1 MESQGSA
8 GSSYHVSTA
17 EHYYHYW
24 QVHQVY
30 HIQDKYPLF
39 AKHNWLLKHLSNEVQ
54 DRVPWLK
61 PNQGDSVTT
70 LSGYSTC
77 FDALSFYICLAH
89 SQRQKTF
96 ASIPQNYGV
105 KKLSDQQLATHESD
119 LARHARSV
127 CQKYK
132 IDRDTLY
139 KFLVFLLDLQSTY
152 QKEERTKLANGL
164 ESDIIYLTQLICGI
178 TGQTS
183 SEIEESLGKCV
194 TIWTRRQFRYL
205 DKALL
210 VEDSAHDVFTYF
222 LPKYNK
228 DFPRDALTSQDIV
241 RLEQFLR
248 DKGLF
253 LINYAIFDIQEILN
267 NPRPFTK
274 TSFYIAVRNLTTGF
288 ECCLRELGMLAKH
301 RPIRSDT
308 LHTLISTVFVEWA
321 TAFQKEH
328 QAKKCNSGG
337 DDVWYIDDVY
347 TDPKLNNTLKNFLI
361 AYCGRNLLAH
371 KYSIE
376 DDLHYDVYHRVY
388 LATIFALFYSWKY
401 ALNKTW
407 V

>member
-1 MESQGSA
+1 M
-8 GSSYHVSTA
+8 
-17 EHYYHYW
+17 
-24 QVHQVY
+24 
-30 HIQDKYPLF
+30 
-39 AKHNWLLKHLSNEVQ
+39 
-54 DRVPWLK
+54 
-61 PNQGDSVTT
+61 
-70 LSGYSTC
+70 
-77 FDALSFYICLAH
+77 
-89 SQRQKTF
+89 
-96 ASIPQNYGV
+96 
-105 KKLSDQQLATHESD
+105 SDQQLATHESD